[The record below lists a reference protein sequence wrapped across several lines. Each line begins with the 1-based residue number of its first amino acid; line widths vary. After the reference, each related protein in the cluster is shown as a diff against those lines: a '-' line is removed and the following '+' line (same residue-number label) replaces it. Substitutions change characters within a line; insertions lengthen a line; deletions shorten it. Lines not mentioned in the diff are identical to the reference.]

1 MSVTKATPLLSPEQI
16 AVRAGQQMPYLHLPV
31 RAEVFAN
38 REARLRELAGGHA
51 MQDFL
56 LFAAELAH
64 VQHAVLQDYP
74 EVAVP
79 SEDDLA
85 AAGRAAQAPL
95 PAALWPRAQ
104 GWRTAT
110 RRMLELL
117 APRLAGSPAQAVVQ
131 ALLEADDAHL
141 EGQAELLLNGAAGLD
156 MSAAPLVAAG
166 LQVYWTHMV
175 LAVEAANGKARQ
187 TPFGRTLDVT
197 LCPCCGSLPVASVTK
212 VDAQGG
218 NYRYLH
224 CSLCSTQWHMVRV
237 KCSHCQSTKGI
248 HYHSLEALAT
258 DGAEQDASQASVQA
272 ETCDECGHYLK
283 MVRME
288 RELRVEP
295 VADDLASLTLD
306 ILVSEAGFTPH
317 GINLLLLTGEADPS
331 AEDGVSAAPPAPDRS
346 H

>member
-1 MSVTKATPLLSPEQI
+1 MSVTKATPLMSPEEI

-31 RAEVFAN
+31 RGEVFAN
-38 REARLRELAGGHA
+38 RETRLRELAAGHA
-51 MQDFL
+51 MRDFL
-56 LFAAELAH
+56 LFGAELAH
-64 VQHAVLQDYP
+64 VQHEVLQDYA
-74 EVAVP
+74 AVPAP

-85 AAGRAAQAPL
+85 AAGRAARAPL
-95 PAALWPRAQ
+95 PAGLWPRDPA
-104 GWRTAT
+104 WRAAT

-131 ALLEADDAHL
+131 GLLDADDSHL

-166 LQVYWTHMV
+166 LQVYWTHLV
-175 LAVEAANGKARQ
+175 LEVDKAHGKARQ
-187 TPFGRTLDVT
+187 APFGRTLDAT

-237 KCSHCQSTKGI
+237 KCSRCESTKGI
-248 HYHSLEALAT
+248 HYQSLEALAT
-258 DGAEQDASQASVQA
+258 DGATQDPGMASVQA

-283 MVRME
+283 MVRQE
-288 RELRVEP
+288 RDLHVEP

-306 ILVSEAGFTPH
+306 ILVSEAGFQPH
-317 GINLLLLTGEADPS
+317 GINLLLLTGEGDPS
-331 AEDGVSAAPPAPDRS
+331 AETSFTETTRS
-346 H
+346 S

>member
-1 MSVTKATPLLSPEQI
+1 MSLTKATPLMSPEEI

-31 RAEVFAN
+31 RVEVFAT
-38 REARLRELAGGHA
+38 RETRLRQLAAGHA

-64 VQHAVLQDYP
+64 VQHEVLQDFP
-74 EVAVP
+74 PAHVP
-79 SEDDLA
+79 SEDDLL

-95 PAALWPRAQ
+95 PAALWPRDAA
-104 GWRTAT
+104 WLAAT

-117 APRLAGSPAQAVVQ
+117 APRLSGSPAQAAVQ
-131 ALLEADDAHL
+131 ALLAAEDAHL

-175 LAVEAANGKARQ
+175 LAVDAAHGKARQ
-187 TPFGRTLDVT
+187 APFGRTLDVT
-197 LCPCCGSLPVASVTK
+197 LCPCCASLPVASVTK

-218 NYRYLH
+218 NYRFLH
-224 CSLCSTQWHMVRV
+224 CSLCSAQWHMVRV

-248 HYHSLEALAT
+248 GYHSLEALAT
-258 DGAEQDASQASVQA
+258 DGAQQDASMASVQA

-283 MVRME
+283 MVRQE
-288 RELRVEP
+288 RELHVEP

-306 ILVSEAGFTPH
+306 ILVSEAGFQPH
-317 GINLLLLTGEADPS
+317 GVNLLLLTGEGDNTSFNEVP
-331 AEDGVSAAPPAPDRS
+331 VPDKRS
-346 H
+346 

>member
-1 MSVTKATPLLSPEQI
+1 MSLTKATPLMSPEEI

-31 RAEVFAN
+31 QREVFAN
-38 REARLRELAGGHA
+38 RETRLRQLAPGHA
-51 MQDFL
+51 MEGFL
-56 LFAAELAH
+56 LFAAELAR
-64 VQHAVLQDYP
+64 VQHEVLQDYP
-74 EVAVP
+74 TAAVP
-79 SEDDLA
+79 SEDDLV

-95 PAALWPRAQ
+95 PAALWPRDPA
-104 GWRTAT
+104 WRVAT
-110 RRMLELL
+110 RRMLALL

-131 ALLEADDAHL
+131 SLLDGDDSHL

-175 LAVEAANGKARQ
+175 LEVDKAHGKARQ
-187 TPFGRTLDVT
+187 APFGRTLDVT
-197 LCPCCGSLPVASVTK
+197 LCPCCASLPVASVTK

-258 DGAEQDASQASVQA
+258 DGAQQDASMASVQA

-288 RELRVEP
+288 RELQVEP

-306 ILVSEAGFTPH
+306 ILVSEAGFQPH
-317 GINLLLLTGEADPS
+317 GINLLLLTGEGDPS
-331 AEDGVSAAPPAPDRS
+331 AETSFTETTRRS
-346 H
+346 

>member
-1 MSVTKATPLLSPEQI
+1 MSLTKATPLMSPEEI
-16 AVRAGQQMPYLHLPV
+16 AVRAGQQMPYLHVPSRV
-31 RAEVFAN
+31 EVFAT
-38 REARLRELAGGHA
+38 RETRLRQLAAGHA
-51 MQDFL
+51 MRDFL

-64 VQHAVLQDYP
+64 VQHEVLQDYP
-74 EVAVP
+74 QANVP

-95 PAALWPRAQ
+95 PAPLWPRDPA
-104 GWRTAT
+104 WRAAT

-117 APRLAGSPAQAVVQ
+117 VPRLEGSPAQAAVQ
-131 ALLEADDAHL
+131 GLLNADDSHL

-175 LAVEAANGKARQ
+175 LEVDKAHGKARQ
-187 TPFGRTLDVT
+187 APFGRTLDVT
-197 LCPCCGSLPVASVTK
+197 LCPCCASLPVASVTK

-248 HYHSLEALAT
+248 HYHSLEAVAT
-258 DGAEQDASQASVQA
+258 DGAVQDPSMASVQA

-283 MVRME
+283 MVRQE
-288 RELRVEP
+288 RELYVEP

-306 ILVSEAGFTPH
+306 ILVSEAGFQPH
-317 GINLLLLTGEADPS
+317 GVNLLLLTGEADPS
-331 AEDGVSAAPPAPDRS
+331 PETSFTDTTRS
-346 H
+346 T